1 MEDKD
6 KTITDLWMDKCV
18 KIQGLNPPE
27 LNLLISK
34 SVNAFEEGRMLGLKM
49 GLEVAKDVMKREG
62 YDLTFPNP
70 ESIIVEED
78 SLNLKNGKVKA
89 WTVGGCS

>member
-1 MEDKD
+1 MVKDKD
-6 KTITDLWMDKCV
+6 KTITDLWIDKYV

-27 LNLLISK
+27 LSLLISK

-62 YDLTFPNP
+62 YDFTFPDP
-70 ESIIVEED
+70 ESIKYEKDDTQSKPDTED
-78 SLNLKNGKVKA
+78 SVYE
-89 WTVGGCS
+89 